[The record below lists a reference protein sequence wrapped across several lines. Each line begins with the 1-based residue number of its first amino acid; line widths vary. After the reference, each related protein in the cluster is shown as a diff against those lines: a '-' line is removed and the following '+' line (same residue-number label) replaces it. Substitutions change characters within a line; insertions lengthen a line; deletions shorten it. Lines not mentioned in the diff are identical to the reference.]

1 MMNKY
6 KKGELVIVNGKGKNF
21 GEQNT
26 NVLGIIK
33 EKDYYFNTYLVEI
46 LFGKDDW
53 FKEKDLTRTFEKKNR
68 KIDKYKVG
76 LALEIK
82 GLNVI
87 KQIMQK
93 KDEKTINLLLHA
105 DLFQKFTVDD
115 KQYLFI
121 VWSETYWPETNYT
134 VQAIEEALPILKKEN
149 IPYQY
154 IVVGITNPQ
163 YVKIDE
169 FVKNDKNVDILE
181 ISTKIKIKKFGGVI

>member
-6 KKGELVIVNGKGKNF
+6 KKGELVIVNGEGKNF

-26 NVLGIIK
+26 NVLGIVK

-53 FKEKDLTRTFEKKNR
+53 FKEKDLTRTFEKKNK

-76 LALEIK
+76 LAFGIK
-82 GLNVI
+82 GLEVI

-93 KDEKTINLLLHA
+93 KDEKTINLLLQA

-121 VWSETYWPETNYT
+121 VWSETYWPDTNYT
-134 VQAIEEALPILKKEN
+134 VQAIEESLPILKREN

-154 IVVGITNPQ
+154 IVVGITDPK
-163 YVKIDE
+163 YIKIDE

-181 ISTKIKIKKFGGVI
+181 ISTKIKIKKFGGII

>member
-1 MMNKY
+1 MNKY

-93 KDEKTINLLLHA
+93 KDEKTINLFLQA

-121 VWSETYWPETNYT
+121 VWSKTYWPETNYT
-134 VQAIEEALPILKKEN
+134 VQAIEEALPILKKAN

-163 YVKIDE
+163 YIKIDE
-169 FVKNDKNVDILE
+169 FVKNDENVDILE
-181 ISTKIKIKKFGGVI
+181 ISTKIKIKKFGGII

>member
-93 KDEKTINLLLHA
+93 KDEKTINLFLQA

-121 VWSETYWPETNYT
+121 VWSKTYWPETNYT
-134 VQAIEEALPILKKEN
+134 VQAIEEALPILKKAN

-163 YVKIDE
+163 YIKIDE
-169 FVKNDKNVDILE
+169 FVKNDENVDILE
-181 ISTKIKIKKFGGVI
+181 ISTKIKIKKFGGII